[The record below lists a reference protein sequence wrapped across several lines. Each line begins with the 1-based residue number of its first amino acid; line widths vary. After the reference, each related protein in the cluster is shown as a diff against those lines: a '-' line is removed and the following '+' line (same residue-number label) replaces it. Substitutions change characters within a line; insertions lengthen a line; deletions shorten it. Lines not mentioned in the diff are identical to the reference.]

1 MRTARA
7 QDWRRRIYEKP
18 YSLRLNSFVFRRV
31 FGIGSGEIPFRGGV
45 TAICGANGVG
55 KTTLLQALLGALDIA
70 TTDNPLLSRLSDTEM
85 EVTLTV
91 NGQEAKRSSSF
102 LGASPVINGYSD
114 VNVIQIDPG
123 AESARLKLLF
133 SDIQDLGE
141 LIEPLA
147 AARATESD
155 LKILSYLVGRDY
167 ASCHTFEIEDYNGLP
182 TFPYFRVESGPITY
196 GSESMGLGELSLHL
210 MFWQLNR
217 MASKSILLVEEPE
230 THVSPRSQSALL
242 DVLAKFSM
250 EKFLWI
256 ILTTHS
262 SGIIANVPLEH
273 IRLMS
278 RQGGT
283 VTVINNPTRSQIN
296 TVVGIGHQFL
306 GVLLVE
312 DRCAQEFL
320 RVWLRFHDP
329 EILRWYDLAITGSET
344 NTEAAL
350 NFPKINSWF
359 QVVGIFDGDARAR
372 VTQEYNWKYV
382 FLPGNLSPENTIRN
396 TGRASAAPIAA
407 ELGRSTDEIAFVL
420 AELEGL
426 DPHDWF
432 EEFHK
437 RLAIPYE
444 LLMSALFQIWIK
456 VPENLQNSHSAF
468 AELINS
474 LKYREEN
481 VELGKTERLVEST
494 STLVHPV
501 IASAVT
507 LESPATGDLD
517 VLDAPQA
524 RDESDS

>member
-1 MRTARA
+1 MRTAKA

-70 TTDNPLLSRLSDTEM
+70 TTDNPLISRLSDTEM
-85 EVTLTV
+85 EVSLTV

-133 SDIQDLGE
+133 SDIQDLDE
-141 LIEPLA
+141 LIDPLEP
-147 AARATESD
+147 ARANESD
-155 LKILSYLVGRDY
+155 LAILSYLVGRDY
-167 ASCHTFEIEDYNGLP
+167 TSCQTFEIEDYNSLP
-182 TFPYFRVESGPITY
+182 TFPYFRVESGPIIY

-217 MASKSILLVEEPE
+217 MASKSILLIEEPE

-296 TVVGIGHQFL
+296 SVVGVGHQFS

-312 DRCAQEFL
+312 DRCAQAFL

-344 NTEAAL
+344 NTVSAL
-350 NFPKINSWF
+350 KFPKVSSWF
-359 QVVGIFDGDARAR
+359 QVVGIFDGDARTR
-372 VTQEYNWKYV
+372 VTDEYNWKYV
-382 FLPGNLSPENTIRN
+382 FLPGDLSPEDTLRITARVS
-396 TGRASAAPIAA
+396 TSTIAA
-407 ELGRSTDEIAFVL
+407 ELGRSTEEISFVL

-437 RLAIPYE
+437 RLAIPYD
-444 LLMSALFQIWIK
+444 LLMSVLFDVWIK
-456 VPENLQNSHSAF
+456 APENLQDSLTALM
-468 AELINS
+468 ELTET
-474 LKYREEN
+474 LKYLGERH
-481 VELGKTERLVEST
+481 ELGKVERSLEERSMVAPPII
-494 STLVHPV
+494 V
-501 IASAVT
+501 SAVT
-507 LESPATGDLD
+507 REVPATEDFG
-517 VLDAPQA
+517 VLDPP
-524 RDESDS
+524 RESDESDS